1 MKGKILDRFKEA
13 DSECLLA
20 SISLNDYVEGL
31 PEGYKSYEVQREI
44 VKNTYLDNL
53 VDTITEGNHIPP
65 IVIVV
70 EKEKYKI
77 TDSSIEV
84 SEYKILDG
92 LQRTFRLKIIFDTL
106 NILIEALEK
115 EEPLIFELSKLQLNR
130 KFKEK
135 LIEIES
141 NSSILSSLVEF
152 AKTKGSENLSALYER
167 NQWFEIWTGLSSD
180 QEVNKMLILNAGHKP
195 VKTKHQLELLFRNI
209 IPILQKVDFNDFK
222 IVREKEMSSIQYSKN
237 RIPGQ
242 FHFSHIITSVL
253 SLSEGKPLTTNTN
266 LIQKSQSDYFNEE
279 VFDKFLHLNFLK
291 EFIRGLL
298 DIDNAIT
305 GEFGEAGTKWMGRE
319 TSLVGMY
326 AATGKYINEK
336 FIKPQEA
343 ISVLRERIVS
353 NPSLLCLAEFENE
366 RNNQNLA
373 KINIGSVN
381 KKAVYEGIYSVLIDP
396 TNKIDWKI
404 YFKTA

>member
-31 PEGYKSYEVQREI
+31 PEDYKSYEVQREI

-70 EKEKYKI
+70 EKDKYKI

-141 NSSILSSLVEF
+141 NSSILSSLVEY
-152 AKTKGSENLSALYER
+152 AKTKGTKSLSALYER

-209 IPILQKVDFNDFK
+209 IPILQK
-222 IVREKEMSSIQYSKN
+222 
-237 RIPGQ
+237 
-242 FHFSHIITSVL
+242 
-253 SLSEGKPLTTNTN
+253 
-266 LIQKSQSDYFNEE
+266 
-279 VFDKFLHLNFLK
+279 
-291 EFIRGLL
+291 
-298 DIDNAIT
+298 
-305 GEFGEAGTKWMGRE
+305 
-319 TSLVGMY
+319 
-326 AATGKYINEK
+326 
-336 FIKPQEA
+336 
-343 ISVLRERIVS
+343 
-353 NPSLLCLAEFENE
+353 
-366 RNNQNLA
+366 
-373 KINIGSVN
+373 
-381 KKAVYEGIYSVLIDP
+381 
-396 TNKIDWKI
+396 
-404 YFKTA
+404 